1 MDDEKLQLEL
11 LRQAIICEQFVL
23 HYQPCINIYTG
34 EMVSIEAL
42 IRWQHP
48 SAGLIYPDAFIPLA
62 ERSGLIV
69 EIGEWVLIQ
78 ACKKMKQWQNEGVQI
93 PSVSVNVSPKQIQT
107 ASLLSL
113 IQNALNI
120 SALNPTALDIEITE
134 SILLPENESLSE
146 DIILLRK
153 MGVKISLDDFGLGYS
168 SFARLRNFKVDR
180 IKIDKLFITNLTSS
194 HIDQS
199 LVRTMIALSQ
209 ELGINIIAEGIEDPQ
224 TLIMLQSMG
233 CPHGQGFHISYPMD
247 STSTENYFF
256 SLQKSITSSLIK
268 F

>member
-1 MDDEKLQLEL
+1 MDDEILQLEL

-48 SAGLIYPDAFIPLA
+48 TAGLIYPDAFIPLA

-78 ACKKMKQWQNEGVQI
+78 ACKRMKQWQNEGV
-93 PSVSVNVSPKQIQT
+93 
-107 ASLLSL
+107 
-113 IQNALNI
+113 
-120 SALNPTALDIEITE
+120 
-134 SILLPENESLSE
+134 
-146 DIILLRK
+146 
-153 MGVKISLDDFGLGYS
+153 
-168 SFARLRNFKVDR
+168 
-180 IKIDKLFITNLTSS
+180 
-194 HIDQS
+194 
-199 LVRTMIALSQ
+199 
-209 ELGINIIAEGIEDPQ
+209 EDPQ
-224 TLIMLQSMG
+224 TLIMLQSMV

-256 SLQKSITSSLIK
+256 SLQKSIPSPLIK